1 MAGKVQ
7 KHSRAL
13 GFRLVQLR
21 KINHRDTRKG
31 FPHQPVGFQKPGN
44 ALLHRLV
51 AIQLQKPGG
60 GRNQLFLRQEAVAA
74 GEIIAQLK
82 QSARLH
88 PPGIVPGNAQADG
101 KLVYRP
107 EGGVQLLVH
116 QQVRVIIE
124 KLHGAVAVS
133 LVNLHRQLRAQVV
146 QGEKLHN
153 LPDTHM
159 ELEFLP
165 DFPSL
170 FPGNA
175 GDFRKPLRLPL
186 HNGQGLFAEHLHNPG
201 GRSGADALDDPAGQI
216 VEDFHGG
223 LGHEPLQKLR
233 LELTS
238 IIGMGAPLA
247 RDHQPLAHRGQ
258 WNRAHHRHRL
268 PAA

>member
-21 KINHRDTRKG
+21 KINHRNARKLLS
-31 FPHQPVGFQKPGN
+31 HQPVGLQKPGN
-44 ALLHRLV
+44 ALLHRLI
-51 AIQLQKPGG
+51 AFHLQKPGG

-82 QSARLH
+82 QSARFH

-101 KLVYRP
+101 KLIHRP

-116 QQVRVIIE
+116 QKVRVIIQE
-124 KLHGAVAVS
+124 LHGAVAVP
-133 LVNLHRQLRAQVV
+133 LVHLHCQLRAQMM
-146 QGEKLHN
+146 QGEKLHD
-153 LPDTHM
+153 LPDAHM

-165 DFPSL
+165 DFPGL

-186 HNGQGLFAEHLHNPG
+186 HDGQGLIAEHLHNPG
-201 GRSGADALDDPAGQI
+201 GRSGADALDDPAGQV

-223 LGHEPLQKLR
+223 LGHKPLQKFR

-258 WNRAHHRHRL
+258 GDGAHHRHRL